1 MSNRSETIWTY
12 RHSRQKAFIKAAG
25 SLFKLIFP
33 CKCLEIASSLI
44 NFPLE
49 TIIKLKLLGGLKRTL

>member
-1 MSNRSETIWTY
+1 MSNRSENIWTY

-33 CKCLEIASSLI
+33 CKCFGNCKQSNKFSFG
-44 NFPLE
+44 NDH
-49 TIIKLKLLGGLKRTL
+49 